1 MDYDPLLDY
10 MSWNTEKA
18 DYDNIDLIY
27 NIAMPNEP
35 LDISVKFESSGL
47 TSNSYW
53 TSTDLYRTIH
63 IKSGTN
69 SFSQLFSFPNA
80 STVIS

>member
-1 MDYDPLLDY
+1 
-10 MSWNTEKA
+10 MSWNTKNGEYNK
-18 DYDNIDLIY
+18 IDLAY
-27 NIAMPNEP
+27 NIALPNEP
-35 LDISVKFESSGL
+35 MDISVKFSTSGL

-53 TSTDLYRTIH
+53 TSTDLYRTIW

-69 SFSQLFSFPNA
+69 SFSSLFSFPNA